1 MKLNK
6 YIDHTLL
13 KPDATKQQIKSLCI
27 DAMTYDF
34 ATVCINPCHIEYAK
48 TILKDSTVNITT
60 VVGFPLGASTT
71 EVKAFETK
79 DALKKGATEI
89 DMVANIGAIKDG
101 DWDYVLKDMEAVK
114 AAAPNNTI
122 KCIIENCLLTKDE
135 IKKACELAVQAK
147 IEFVKTSTGFS
158 TGGATFED
166 VALMKNVVK
175 NQAQVK
181 AAGGVKTY
189 EDALKMIESGATRLG
204 TSGGVAIVQKKDNKK
219 EY

>member
-13 KPDATKQQIKSLCI
+13 KPEATKKQIESLCI
-27 DAMTYDF
+27 DAMNYDF

-48 TILKDSTVNITT
+48 TILKDSAVKITT

-101 DWDYVLKDMEAVK
+101 D
-114 AAAPNNTI
+114 
-122 KCIIENCLLTKDE
+122 
-135 IKKACELAVQAK
+135 
-147 IEFVKTSTGFS
+147 
-158 TGGATFED
+158 
-166 VALMKNVVK
+166 
-175 NQAQVK
+175 
-181 AAGGVKTY
+181 
-189 EDALKMIESGATRLG
+189 
-204 TSGGVAIVQKKDNKK
+204 
-219 EY
+219 